1 MGMDVALATCAE
13 FPALSPDDQPLLEEL
28 RRRGLKAEPVVW
40 NAPGFDWSQ
49 PKVCVL
55 RSTWDYT
62 TRLAGF
68 LTWAERVATVTAL
81 WNPWEVIL
89 WNTHKSYLR
98 SLAEAGVAVAPT
110 VWLAA
115 GGRADLPGL
124 MAEHGWADAVVK
136 PVVALSARETIRVSA
151 HSRAEAQSHLD
162 RVLAQEAVMVQPF
175 FEAVESEGEL
185 SLLFIEG
192 EFTHAIRKRPATGDF
207 RVQHEY
213 GGSEERVEPSGEELG
228 LGRAALGAAG
238 FETLYA
244 RADVMRGNDGQLCLM
259 ELELVEPSLFFEH
272 APEAAGRLAG
282 GIEALYRL

>member
-1 MGMDVALATCAE
+1 MGIDVALVTCAE
-13 FPALSPDDQPLLEEL
+13 FPVLPVDDHLLAEEL
-28 RRRGLKAEPVVW
+28 RRRGLRAEPVVW
-40 NAPGFDWSQ
+40 DDSGFDWSQ

-62 TRLAGF
+62 TRLAEF

-81 WNPWEVIL
+81 WNPWEVIR

-110 VWLAA
+110 VWLET
-115 GGRADLPGL
+115 GSSADLPGL
-124 MAEHGWADAVVK
+124 MAEHGWTDAVVK

-151 HSRAEAQSHLD
+151 HAPTEAQSHLD
-162 RVLAQEAVMVQPF
+162 RVLAKEAVMVQPF

-185 SLLFIEG
+185 SLLFIQG
-192 EFTHAIRKRPATGDF
+192 EFTHAIRKRPAPGDF

-213 GGSEERVEPSGEELG
+213 GGREERVEPSGEELA
-228 LGRAALGAAG
+228 LGQAALRAAG

-244 RADVMRGNDGQLCLM
+244 RVDVMRGNGGQLCLM
-259 ELELVEPSLFFEH
+259 ELELVEPSLFFGH
-272 APEAAGRLAG
+272 APEAASRLAG